1 MRPRILKGP
10 FAWSGDALSRSGHWI
25 YELTATDISEID
37 VALGIASERGIAW
50 VDLGRENF
58 PLPALGPKLA
68 AIGEELEEGSGIAL
82 LRGFPV
88 ERYADDALRL
98 AFMGIGLHLGVPVY
112 QNASGER
119 MRAIRDEG
127 PDRGERYGE
136 VASGDGAFLSSRA
149 RVASTGELRFHTDRS
164 DLVALLCVRPAKQGG
179 LTRIASSVAVH
190 NAMLARRPDLL
201 ECLYQPYPRSRFGE
215 EAQDNDAFYPL
226 PVVGVRDGKFTS
238 HYSRTYIEAAQ
249 LNEAAPRLG
258 DSQWEAID
266 TLAALA
272 EELCIETQFEPG
284 DLQFLNSHVTYH
296 SRSAYEDDPGLGR
309 LLYRL
314 WLCPPNNRALPEDH
328 EVLWRSVEAG
338 GLRGGIGQSA
348 TINQ

>member
-1 MRPRILKGP
+1 MRHEMLNGP
-10 FAWSGDALSRSGHWI
+10 FAWCGDALSRSGHWM
-25 YELTATDISEID
+25 YELTAEDVSEID
-37 VALGIASERGIAW
+37 AALGIASARGIDW
-50 VDLGRENF
+50 QDLSREDF
-58 PLPALGPKLA
+58 LLPALGPKLA
-68 AIGEELEEGSGIAL
+68 AIGDELEEGSGIAL

-88 ERYADDALRL
+88 ADYAEDATRL
-98 AFMGIGLHLGVPVY
+98 AFMGIGVHLGVAVY

-127 PDRGERYGE
+127 PSRGERYGE
-136 VASGDGAFLSSRA
+136 VTSGDGAFLSSRA

-215 EAQDNDAFYPL
+215 EVQDNDAFYLL

-249 LNEAAPRLG
+249 LGEAAPRLS
-258 DSQWEAID
+258 DPQWQAID
-266 TLAALA
+266 MLAALA
-272 EELCIETQFEPG
+272 GELCIEARFEPG
-284 DLQFLNSHVTYH
+284 DMQFLNSHVTYH
-296 SRSAYEDDPGLGR
+296 SRSAYQDDPALGR

-314 WLCPPNNRALPEDH
+314 WLCPPNNRALPEDQA
-328 EVLWRSVEAG
+328 VLWQNVEAG

-348 TINQ
+348 TIDH